1 MIDRGRVIADGSA
14 SELKSRL
21 GEVVVELEAGER
33 AVLDSALAALGDL
46 ASQARVDRQANR
58 LAFPAPAGSA
68 TLMAAL
74 RRLDEAQV
82 VVDDIGIRRPSLD
95 DVFLSLTGHR
105 PAGIADSATAPP
117 GAR

>member
-1 MIDRGRVIADGSA
+1 
-14 SELKSRL
+14 
-21 GEVVVELEAGER
+21 
-33 AVLDSALAALGDL
+33 
-46 ASQARVDRQANR
+46 
-58 LAFPAPAGSA
+58 
-68 TLMAAL
+68 MAAL

-105 PAGIADSATAPP
+105 PAGLATAPP